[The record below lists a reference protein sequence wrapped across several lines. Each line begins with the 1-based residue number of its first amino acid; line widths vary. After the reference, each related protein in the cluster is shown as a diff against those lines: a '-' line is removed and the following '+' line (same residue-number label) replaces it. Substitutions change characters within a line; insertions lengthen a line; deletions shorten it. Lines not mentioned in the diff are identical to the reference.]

1 MKNKVLK
8 AIFLLSAVLGIFFAC
23 SLPAYAKV
31 RIKIKGA
38 NLGPGVYLLIFG
50 FIAVITIIIALANK
64 KKINKK
70 NPYNNINLYKNKNDP
85 LNNNTFGSD
94 NYGNQNNSFGSDNY
108 GNQNNSFGGNTYGN
122 QNSSFGGNTYGNQ
135 NSSFGGNTY
144 GNQNSSF
151 DSNTYNNDFN
161 FSDSS
166 YSSSGG
172 FAENDDS
179 FGSFQGTGSGK
190 LFEDITD
197 GSFNGGV
204 GFADDDFSSKN

>member
-1 MKNKVLK
+1 MVKI
-8 AIFLLSAVLGIFFAC
+8 AAVHGVDRIMPSVIAAGIA
-23 SLPAYAKV
+23 
-31 RIKIKGA
+31 
-38 NLGPGVYLLIFG
+38 
-50 FIAVITIIIALANK
+50 
-64 KKINKK
+64 
-70 NPYNNINLYKNKNDP
+70 
-85 LNNNTFGSD
+85 
-94 NYGNQNNSFGSDNY
+94 
-108 GNQNNSFGGNTYGN
+108 
-122 QNSSFGGNTYGNQ
+122 
-135 NSSFGGNTY
+135 
-144 GNQNSSF
+144 NSSF

-190 LFEDITD
+190 PFEDITD

>member
-94 NYGNQNNSFGSDNY
+94 NYGNQN
-108 GNQNNSFGGNTYGN
+108 
-122 QNSSFGGNTYGNQ
+122 SSFGGNTYD
-135 NSSFGGNTY
+135 
-144 GNQNSSF
+144 NQNSSF

-190 LFEDITD
+190 PFEDITD

>member
-94 NYGNQNNSFGSDNY
+94 NYGNQN
-108 GNQNNSFGGNTYGN
+108 
-122 QNSSFGGNTYGNQ
+122 
-135 NSSFGGNTY
+135 SSFGGNTY

>member
-85 LNNNTFGSD
+85 LNNN
-94 NYGNQNNSFGSDNY
+94 SFGSDN
-108 GNQNNSFGGNTYGN
+108 
-122 QNSSFGGNTYGNQ
+122 
-135 NSSFGGNTY
+135 Y

-190 LFEDITD
+190 PFEDITD